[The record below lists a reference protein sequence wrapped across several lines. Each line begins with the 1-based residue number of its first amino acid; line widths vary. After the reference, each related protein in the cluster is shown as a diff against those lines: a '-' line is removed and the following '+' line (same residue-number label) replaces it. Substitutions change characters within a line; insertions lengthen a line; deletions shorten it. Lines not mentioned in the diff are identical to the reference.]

1 MKSNLILLFAF
12 AIIHSN
18 SKGQNSIPDET
29 SESALN
35 VMYVGTYTK
44 KEGHVDGQAN
54 GIYSVFQ
61 DPETGRLTFNETAAK
76 ITNPSFVKV
85 SKDKKYLFAVSELGN
100 KDARSGFIY
109 SYRIGVDHGLE
120 MINKVST
127 ESFAPCHIAL
137 DQSGNFVFVSNYVGG
152 VVMVYKINT
161 DGSLKKVQRVNLENT
176 SDSNA
181 HSVTLSSDNKRAYIA
196 DLGNDKIWIY
206 NFNPATGKLMLNSQA
221 YVALSNGSGPRH
233 FTLSANNKLA
243 YSINEIN
250 SSVSVFS
257 VLKNGGLKLI
267 QNISS
272 LPEDFTENNSAADIH
287 IHPSGKF
294 LYISN
299 RGHNTIASYKIDKK
313 EGTLKNIEYAPTFG
327 KAPRNFAISEDGKFL
342 YVANQD
348 SNNISIFNI
357 DHRNGKL
364 TTQLEPLGIK
374 TPVCLEFLGATKSE
388 LKL

>member
-1 MKSNLILLFAF
+1 MKPNMILLLAF
-12 AIIHSN
+12 AIIHTN
-18 SKGQNSIPDET
+18 SKGQNTIANENVEATP
-29 SESALN
+29 N

-44 KEGHVDGQAN
+44 KEGHVNGQAN
-54 GIYSVFQ
+54 GIYSVLQ
-61 DPETGRLTFNETAAK
+61 DPESGRLIFKETAAK

-85 SKDKKYLFAVSELGN
+85 SKNKQYLFAVSELGS
-100 KDARSGFIY
+100 KDAPSGFIY
-109 SYRIGVDHGLE
+109 SYRIGEDYDLE

-127 ESFAPCHIAL
+127 ESYAPCHIAL

-152 VVMVYKINT
+152 VVMVYKIKP
-161 DGSLKKVQRVNLENT
+161 DGSLKKVQRIDLENS

-206 NFNPATGKLMLNSQA
+206 NFDPATGRLRLNSQA

-233 FTLSANNKLA
+233 FTLSANNKFA

-257 VLKNGGLKLI
+257 VLKEGGLKLI
-267 QNISS
+267 QNIPS
-272 LPEDFTENNSAADIH
+272 LPEDFTEKNSAADIH

-299 RGHNTIASYKIDKK
+299 RGHNTIASYKIDKNT
-313 EGTLKNIEYAPTFG
+313 GNLKNIEYSPTFG
-327 KAPRNFAISEDGKFL
+327 KTPRNFAISENGKFL

-348 SNNISIFNI
+348 SNTISIFNV
-357 DHRNGKL
+357 DPRNGKL
-364 TTQLEPLGIK
+364 TTQLEPLEIK
-374 TPVCLEFLGATKSE
+374 TPVCLEFVGA
-388 LKL
+388 

>member
-1 MKSNLILLFAF
+1 MKPNLILLLAF
-12 AIIHSN
+12 AIIHTN
-18 SKGQNSIPDET
+18 SKGQNNLVNEKAENSV
-29 SESALN
+29 N
-35 VMYVGTYTK
+35 VMFVGTYTK
-44 KEGHVDGQAN
+44 KEGHVNGQAN

-61 DPETGRLTFNETAAK
+61 DPETGRLELKETAAK
-76 ITNPSFVKV
+76 LTNPSFVKV
-85 SKDKKYLFAVSELGN
+85 SKSKQYLFAVSELGS
-100 KDARSGFIY
+100 KDAPNGFVY
-109 SYRIGVDHGLE
+109 SYRIGEDHGLE
-120 MINKVST
+120 LINRVST

-152 VVMVYKINT
+152 VVMVYKIKP
-161 DGSLKKVQRVNLENT
+161 DGGLKKVQRIDLENT

-206 NFNPATGKLMLNSQA
+206 NFEPATGKLRLNSQA

-233 FTLSANNKLA
+233 FTLSANNKFA

-257 VLKNGGLKLI
+257 VLKDGGLKLI
-267 QNISS
+267 QNITS

-299 RGHNTIASYKIDKK
+299 RGHNTIASYKIDKIT
-313 EGTLKNIEYAPTFG
+313 GMLKNIEYAPTFG
-327 KAPRNFAISEDGKFL
+327 KTPRNFTISENGKFL

-357 DHRNGKL
+357 DPKNGKL
-364 TTQLEPLGIK
+364 TTQLAPLEIN
-374 TPVCLEFLGATKSE
+374 TPVSLEFFGR
-388 LKL
+388 

>member
-1 MKSNLILLFAF
+1 MKPNLLLLLAF
-12 AIIHSN
+12 VIIYTN
-18 SKGQNSIPDET
+18 SKGQNTISNEMAED
-29 SESALN
+29 SLN
-35 VMYVGTYTK
+35 VMFVGTYTK
-44 KEGHVDGQAN
+44 KEGHVNGQAN
-54 GIYSVFQ
+54 GIYSVIQ
-61 DPETGRLTFNETAAK
+61 DQETGKLLFKETAAK

-85 SKDKKYLFAVSELGN
+85 SKNKKYLFAVSELGSN
-100 KDARSGFIY
+100 DAPSGFVY
-109 SYRIGVDHGLE
+109 SYKIDEDYGLE

-152 VVMVYKINT
+152 VVMVYKIKP
-161 DGSLKKVQRVNLENT
+161 DGGLKKVQRVDLENR

-206 NFNPATGKLMLNSQA
+206 NFDPATGRLKLNSQA

-233 FTLSANNKLA
+233 FTLSANNKFA

-257 VLKNGGLKLI
+257 VLKDGGLKLI
-267 QNISS
+267 QNIAS
-272 LPEDFTENNSAADIH
+272 LPEDFTEKNSAADIH

-294 LYISN
+294 LYASN
-299 RGHNTIASYKIDKK
+299 RGHNTIASYKIDKNT
-313 EGTLKNIEYAPTFG
+313 GTLKNIGYAPTFG
-327 KAPRNFAISEDGKFL
+327 KAPRNFAISKNGKFL

-348 SNNISIFNI
+348 SNNISIFNV
-357 DHRNGKL
+357 DPKSGKL
-364 TTQLEPLGIK
+364 TTQLEPLEIN
-374 TPVCLEFLGATKSE
+374 TPVCLEFMGG
-388 LKL
+388 

>member
-1 MKSNLILLFAF
+1 MKPNLILLLVFAV
-12 AIIHSN
+12 IHTN
-18 SKGQNSIPDET
+18 SKGQNTIPDENPEA
-29 SESALN
+29 SQN
-35 VMYVGTYTK
+35 IMFVGTYTK
-44 KEGHVDGQAN
+44 KEGHVNGQAN
-54 GIYSVFQ
+54 GIYSVIQ
-61 DPETGRLTFNETAAK
+61 DPESGALTFKETATK

-85 SKDKKYLFAVSELGN
+85 SKDKQYLFAVSELGSN
-100 KDARSGFIY
+100 DASSGFVY
-109 SYRIGVDHGLE
+109 SYRIGEDHDLE
-120 MINKVST
+120 MINKAST

-152 VVMVYKINT
+152 VVMVYKIKP
-161 DGSLKKVQRVNLENT
+161 DGGLKKVQRVNLENS

-181 HSVTLSSDNKRAYIA
+181 HSVTLSADNKRAYIA

-206 NFNPATGKLMLNSQA
+206 NFDPATGRLKLNSQA

-233 FTLSANNKLA
+233 FTLSANNKFA

-250 SSVSVFS
+250 SSVSVFI

-267 QNISS
+267 QNITS
-272 LPEDFTENNSAADIH
+272 LPEDFTEKNSAADIH

-294 LYISN
+294 LYVSN
-299 RGHNTIASYKIDKK
+299 RGHNTIASYKIDKNT
-313 EGTLKNIEYAPTFG
+313 GTLKNIEYAPTFG

-357 DHRNGKL
+357 DPRSGKL
-364 TTQLEPLGIK
+364 ITQLAPLEIK
-374 TPVCLEFLGATKSE
+374 TPVCLEFLGG
-388 LKL
+388 

>member
-1 MKSNLILLFAF
+1 MNSNLIFLLAF
-12 AIIHSN
+12 VIIHS
-18 SKGQNSIPDET
+18 SSEGQNMNENENA
-29 SESALN
+29 ESDPN
-35 VMYVGTYTK
+35 VMFVGTYTK
-44 KEGHVDGQAN
+44 KEGHVNGQAN
-54 GIYSVFQ
+54 GIYSVLQ
-61 DPETGRLTFNETAAK
+61 DKESGRLIFNETAAK

-85 SKDKKYLFAVSELGN
+85 SKDKQYLFAVSELGSQ
-100 KDARSGFIY
+100 DARSGFIY
-109 SYRIGVDHGLE
+109 SYKIGEDHSLE
-120 MINKVST
+120 IINKVST

-152 VVMVYKINT
+152 VVMVYKIKP
-161 DGSLKKVQRVNLENT
+161 DGSLKKVQRIDLENS

-206 NFNPATGKLMLNSQA
+206 NFDPETGSLRLNSQA

-233 FTLSANNKLA
+233 FTLSANNKFA

-257 VLKNGGLKLI
+257 VSKEGGLKRI
-267 QNISS
+267 QNIPS
-272 LPEDFTENNSAADIH
+272 LPDDFTEKNSAADIH

-299 RGHNTIASYKIDKK
+299 RGHNTIASYKIDKNS
-313 EGTLKNIEYAPTFG
+313 GTLKNIEYAPTFG
-327 KAPRNFAISEDGKFL
+327 KTPRNFTISKNGKFL

-357 DHRNGKL
+357 DPRNGKL
-364 TTQLEPLGIK
+364 TSQVAPLEIK
-374 TPVCLEFLGATKSE
+374 TPVCLEFM
-388 LKL
+388 

>member
-1 MKSNLILLFAF
+1 MKPNLILLLAF
-12 AIIHSN
+12 AVIHTT
-18 SKGQNSIPDET
+18 SKGQNTNANEKDEA
-29 SESALN
+29 ALN
-35 VMYVGTYTK
+35 VMFVGTYTK
-44 KEGHVDGQAN
+44 KEGHVNGQAN

-61 DPETGRLTFNETAAK
+61 DPGSGSLIFKETAAK

-85 SKDKKYLFAVSELGN
+85 SKNKKYLFAVSELGS
-100 KDARSGFIY
+100 KDAPSGLIY
-109 SYRIGVDHGLE
+109 SYRIDEDHGLD

-127 ESFAPCHIAL
+127 ESYAPCHIAL

-152 VVMVYKINT
+152 VVMVYRIKP
-161 DGSLKKVQRVNLENT
+161 DGGLKKVQRIDLENS

-206 NFNPATGKLMLNSQA
+206 NFDPATGKLRLNSQA

-233 FTLSANNKLA
+233 FALSANDKFA

-257 VLKNGGLKLI
+257 VLKDGGLKLI
-267 QNISS
+267 QNIAS
-272 LPEDFTENNSAADIH
+272 LPEEFTDKNSAADIH

-294 LYISN
+294 LYVSN
-299 RGHNTIASYKIDKK
+299 RGHNTIASYKIDKNT
-313 EGTLKNIEYAPTFG
+313 GTLKNIEYTPTFG
-327 KAPRNFAISEDGKFL
+327 KAPRNFAISENGRFL
-342 YVANQD
+342 YAANQD

-357 DHRNGKL
+357 DPRGGKL
-364 TTQLEPLGIK
+364 TTQLAPLEIK
-374 TPVCLEFLGATKSE
+374 TPVCLEFLGATQINQ
-388 LKL
+388 

>member
-1 MKSNLILLFAF
+1 MKLNLILLLAF
-12 AIIHSN
+12 TIIHTN
-18 SKGQNSIPDET
+18 SKGQNTIANEKDED
-29 SESALN
+29 SLN
-35 VMYVGTYTK
+35 VMFVGTYTK
-44 KEGHVDGQAN
+44 KEGHVNGQAN
-54 GIYSVFQ
+54 GIYTVMQ
-61 DPETGRLTFNETAAK
+61 DPETGKLLFKETAAK

-85 SKDKKYLFAVSELGN
+85 SKNKQYLFAVSELGS
-100 KDARSGFIY
+100 KDARSGFVF
-109 SYRIGVDHGLE
+109 SYKIGEDHRLE
-120 MINKVST
+120 MINKIST

-152 VVMVYKINT
+152 VVMVYKIQP
-161 DGSLKKVQRVNLENT
+161 DGGLKKVQRVDLENT

-206 NFNPATGKLMLNSQA
+206 NFDPATGKLRLNSQA

-233 FTLSANNKLA
+233 FTLSANNKFA

-257 VLKNGGLKLI
+257 VLKDGGLKLI
-267 QNISS
+267 QNITS
-272 LPEDFTENNSAADIH
+272 LPEDFTEMNSAADIH

-294 LYISN
+294 LYASN
-299 RGHNTIASYKIDKK
+299 RGHNTIASYKVDKNT
-313 EGTLKNIEYAPTFG
+313 GRLKNIEYVPTFG
-327 KAPRNFAISEDGKFL
+327 KAPRNFAISKNGKFL

-357 DHRNGKL
+357 DPRNGKL
-364 TTQLEPLGIK
+364 TSQLEPLEIK
-374 TPVCLEFLGATKSE
+374 TPVSLEFLGG
-388 LKL
+388 